1 MVCGPTCSASA
12 PEHTRETLTYKQAAE
27 VQPFANGL
35 VNMDL
40 TGAQIKAAL
49 EQQWQPAGAS
59 RPFLKLGLSKGF
71 TYTSDPDAAQGSRI
85 TGMWLNGVPIVPTT
99 VYSVTVNSFLST
111 GGDNFGAF
119 AGGVNKA
126 EAGLTDL
133 QAMVNYM
140 DEFANTGEGDAA
152 AAGADEAER
161 RARQLPACGAGD
173 VRAG

>member
-1 MVCGPTCSASA
+1 M
-12 PEHTRETLTYKQAAE
+12 TYKQAAE

-59 RPFLKLGLSKGF
+59 RPFLKLGASKGF

-85 TGMWLNGVPIVPTT
+85 TGMWLNGVPIEPTT

-111 GGDNFGAF
+111 GGDNFPAF
-119 AGGVNKA
+119 AGGTNKA
-126 EAGLTDL
+126 EDRS
-133 QAMVNYM
+133 
-140 DEFANTGEGDAA
+140 D
-152 AAGADEAER
+152 R
-161 RARQLPACGAGD
+161 PAGD
-173 VRAG
+173 GQLLRRVRQHR